1 MRKTFR
7 LLLVCAGLAAVAL
20 AAPASWAGAHT
31 WDVWE
36 VFSNADGTIQFVEL
50 REANG
55 TNFETGI
62 GGHAILASPS
72 GNTFT
77 IPGNVV
83 SPTAN
88 KSYLIA
94 TPGFAALPGA
104 PTPNAIENTGFL
116 FALTDTSVQY
126 NPYDTATWTAGS
138 LPTNGIQSLQR
149 SGPGQPLVAGTN
161 SPTNYAGQTGSVN
174 AAPAIPGV
182 PGLQVSKLSADGSS
196 LQVSYDTATCGD
208 GNDHQILYGEKSGF
222 PAALGGTFTLT
233 GAACD
238 IGTTSPYTWNGT
250 PNAGDGHGLV
260 WFLVV
265 GENNGGKEGPW
276 GQQTGS
282 LERSGPGTGGASN
295 QCSATTKDTASGC
308 GN

>member
-1 MRKTFR
+1 MRKFYR
-7 LLLVCAGLAAVAL
+7 AMLAVAVSL
-20 AAPASWAGAHT
+20 AAPAAWAGAHT

-36 VFSNADGTIQFVEL
+36 VFSNADGTIQFVEI

-62 GGHAILASPS
+62 GGHAILANPS

-77 IPGNVV
+77 IPASVA

-116 FALTDTSVQY
+116 FAPTDTSVQY
-126 NPYDTATWTAGS
+126 NPYDTATWTAGA
-138 LPTNGIQSLQR
+138 LPTDGIHSLQR
-149 SGPGQPLVAGTN
+149 TGPGLPLVVSTN
-161 SPTNYAGQTGSVN
+161 SPTNYAGTTGSVN
-174 AAPAIPGV
+174 AAPPIPGV
-182 PGLQVSKLSADGSS
+182 PGLLVSKVTSDGAS
-196 LQVSYDTATCGD
+196 LQITFNTATCGD
-208 GNDHQILYGEKSGF
+208 GNDHQILYGDRSGL
-222 PAALGGTFTLT
+222 PAALGGTFTPLG
-233 GAACD
+233 GACS
-238 IGTTSPYTWNGT
+238 IGTTSPYGWAGT
-250 PNAGDGHGLV
+250 PNAADGSGLL

-265 GENNGGKEGPW
+265 GEDNAGKEGPW
-276 GQQTGS
+276 GQQSGS

-295 QCSATTKDTASGC
+295 VCSATAKDTASTC